1 MARYISQ
8 KILDVG
14 NNSTHNYRAWE
25 IIPFFSKTENNSMKK
40 IFQLGAL
47 ALLPAGT
54 HLYAHTPP
62 TGTADEEIY
71 TMAESPIAGTANA
84 LPGFNERGDAITRTS
99 ITTNSLSMFETLA
112 ARGDLVEYIESL
124 DGVVDTAISLND
136 DGSVTMTVNQLR

>member
-1 MARYISQ
+1 
-8 KILDVG
+8 
-14 NNSTHNYRAWE
+14 
-25 IIPFFSKTENNSMKK
+25 MKR
-40 IFQLGAL
+40 IFQLSAL

-54 HLYAHTPP
+54 NLYAQPPP

-71 TMAESPIAGTANA
+71 TMAESPITGIANA
-84 LPGFNERGDAITRTS
+84 LPGFNERGEAITRTS

-124 DGVVDTAISLND
+124 DGVVDTAIGLND